1 MPVNLP
7 PLGKLERVPGFR
19 WGSSEAEIRYT
30 GRTDLAVMA
39 CVEGTVVGGV
49 YTKNRFTAAPVLVCK
64 EHKGPLRGVVVNS
77 GNANAAT
84 GQRGLDDAGESC
96 RLLASQLGC
105 KPDEVLPFSTGVI
118 GEFLPMEQ
126 VAQGIEKA
134 VSELSDDGWEA
145 AAQAIM
151 TTDTQPKGF
160 SHSFEVQGKRVT
172 TTGIVKGAGMIR
184 PDMAT
189 MLAFQ
194 ATDAC
199 MSEPVANQLVQDL
212 TARSFNRLTVDGDTS
227 TNDSYI
233 VAASGL
239 ANHSVITET
248 NSDSYR
254 ELLDGMSVVARKLAE
269 FTVRDAEGATKFVTI
284 TVKGGRTEEE
294 CLAVAFTIAHSPLVK
309 TALFAGDPNWG
320 RFCMAIG
327 RSAID
332 DLNPDLVSL
341 WLDEVQI
348 AKNGLVADS
357 YVETDAAEVMA
368 KDEFEVIADLGR
380 GRATA
385 QVLTS
390 DFSYEYVKINAE
402 YRT

>member
-1 MPVNLP
+1 M
-7 PLGKLERVPGFR
+7 PGFR
-19 WGSSEAEIRYT
+19 WGSSVAEIRYT

-84 GQRGLDDAGESC
+84 GQRGLDDARESC

-118 GEFLPMEQ
+118 GEFLPMKQ

-134 VSELSDDGWEA
+134 ASDLADDGWEA
-145 AAQAIM
+145 VARAIM

-160 SHSFEVQGKRVT
+160 SHSFAVQGERVT

-199 MSEPVANQLVQDL
+199 ISEPVANQLVQDL
-212 TARSFNRLTVDGDTS
+212 TACSFNRLTVDGDTS

-239 ANHSVITET
+239 ANHTVITDT

-284 TVKGGRTEEE
+284 TVKGGRTETE

-341 WLDEVQI
+341 WLNEVQI

-380 GRATA
+380 GQATA